1 MSLYAEVFTVASSSP
16 LAGFECCLA
25 TLVRD
30 HPQGHDIA
38 RIVRDHRIRASIT
51 DRKLAEA
58 GIILAAQ
65 MIRRHRAGECKHCKV
80 AGRDWSHEVTV

>member
-1 MSLYAEVFTVASSSP
+1 MSLYDDVLAVESSSP

-38 RIVRDHRIRASIT
+38 RIVRDHRIRASIA
-51 DRKLAEA
+51 DHKLAEA
-58 GIILAAQ
+58 GINLAAQ
-65 MIRRHRAGECKHCKV
+65 MIRRHRAGDCKHCKV
-80 AGRDWSHEVTV
+80 AGRDWSHEVTA